1 MSQTSSIM
9 QKGTIPLTG
18 SSITIYSKSFV
29 SRGGESDSEIEAIDK
44 GVREYV
50 P

>member
-1 MSQTSSIM
+1 MSQTSSIL
-9 QKGTIPLTG
+9 QKSTIPLTD

-29 SRGGESDSEIEAIDK
+29 SRGRESDSDIEAIDK
-44 GVREYV
+44 GVWECV